1 MGYSVSKTLVVKGAT
16 SLIKMA
22 LNIMT
27 FDITTLR
34 ITILNIMSEIATLHI
49 TVYYFNSVLSF

>member
-34 ITILNIMSEIATLHI
+34 ITILSIMS
-49 TVYYFNSVLSF
+49 